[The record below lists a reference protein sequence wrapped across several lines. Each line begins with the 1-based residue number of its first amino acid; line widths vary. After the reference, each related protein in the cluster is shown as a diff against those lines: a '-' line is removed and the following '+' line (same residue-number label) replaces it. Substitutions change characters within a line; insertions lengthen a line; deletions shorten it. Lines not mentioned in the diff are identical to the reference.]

1 MRVRRSLPLLAG
13 PAAED
18 YRLAQAA
25 TRPWRRRFE
34 AGEVLGRLQDI
45 GRVELI
51 CGEIPAFT
59 RRAVRHPAVRDPA
72 ARRAKA
78 GNGEPLSQVLAVVP
92 RVEFLLHRQRR
103 LRHGEEKAAAR
114 HARRSWPFIDQW

>member
-1 MRVRRSLPLLAG
+1 MRVRPCRLPLLAG

-34 AGEVLGRLQDI
+34 AG
-45 GRVELI
+45 
-51 CGEIPAFT
+51 GEIPAFT
-59 RRAVRHPAVRDPA
+59 RSAVRDPA
-72 ARRAKA
+72 ARRAKPD
-78 GNGEPLSQVLAVVP
+78 NGEPLREVLAVVP
-92 RVEFLLHRQRR
+92 RVEFLLHRRRR
-103 LRHGEEKAAAR
+103 LGHGEEQAAAR